1 VPPPNPGATSSCIV
15 CSILA
20 AHRGKSTEVLAIV
33 VPGIAENS
41 RLVDDLQLVEVFM
54 IDIDK
59 SGIVVAGVAGS
70 DTGNKGQGV

>member
-1 VPPPNPGATSSCIV
+1 VPRPNPGATSSCIV

-33 VPGIAENS
+33 VPGIAET
-41 RLVDDLQLVEVFM
+41 LVDDLQLVEVFM